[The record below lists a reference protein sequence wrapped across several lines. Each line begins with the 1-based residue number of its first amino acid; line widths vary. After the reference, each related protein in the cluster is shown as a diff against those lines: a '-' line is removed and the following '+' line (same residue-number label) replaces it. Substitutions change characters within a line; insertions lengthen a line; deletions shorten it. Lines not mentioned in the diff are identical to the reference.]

1 MRRRRFP
8 FSSTWPCRLNRS
20 KSRLRLPAT
29 CLLRSMSYLF
39 KPMPTARP
47 AVSDPISLN
56 TLSIVHLL
64 TWAYLLFVSDK
75 NLNVS
80 ISGDV
85 DEAKALSKPPDDSQG
100 TMTTMFFCPTLNAIA
115 APLWDSNGMCSPQ
128 MTRATLTLR
137 RSKKKR
143 SVLNVFV
150 GTRQYITI
158 SIDILI

>member
-1 MRRRRFP
+1 MYLLHMRRRRFP

-115 APLWDSNGMCSPQ
+115 APLWVVTECVHLRWRERLWRWGGARKNG
-128 MTRATLTLR
+128 
-137 RSKKKR
+137 
-143 SVLNVFV
+143 
-150 GTRQYITI
+150 QY
-158 SIDILI
+158 